1 MFNVGPILI
10 LFLLGLLLVNVIWF
24 LKIRKQ
30 RDLNNAIIYGI
41 EVMAEE
47 TQEQIVKNQ
56 KLIAKAREVVNTARE
71 AVLGDRGLVDERGLP
86 NLESPAMLS
95 TLITVLIRKY
105 GTTALGLSDFGAV
118 NGDDFVSVYVDSRS
132 GNIIL
137 SLDDSLGVYDEETMI
152 MNLMGLDD
160 NTFN

>member
-1 MFNVGPILI
+1 M
-10 LFLLGLLLVNVIWF
+10 
-24 LKIRKQ
+24 
-30 RDLNNAIIYGI
+30 
-41 EVMAEE
+41 
-47 TQEQIVKNQ
+47 
-56 KLIAKAREVVNTARE
+56 
-71 AVLGDRGLVDERGLP
+71 
-86 NLESPAMLS
+86 
-95 TLITVLIRKY
+95 
-105 GTTALGLSDFGAV
+105 